1 MRFSFFGEGTG
12 SDDDEYEDAPE
23 SPSQIASVTLPQAP
37 QQQQQQLEQGP
48 SSPMDIAAPSISI
61 VIESSS
67 TTSSSNPGT
76 PMSSSGGLDEEHLHL
91 TGLSNNPVDVIE
103 YAQRVVENGRGL
115 EMERQPRPEYM
126 NRQTDINVNP
136 IFIFL
141 FSFY

>member
-37 QQQQQQLEQGP
+37 QQQQLEQGP